1 MDAGPRLAPCILC
14 RAQSILH
21 AAMNPLLIASFLFAL
36 ALAAPAAAPLSQEA
50 KADFA
55 WFSSLGYPELKEAK
69 WVQVWDGRGSAPGE
83 RAAFGFLLHQEGKRF
98 EVLTADLQQ
107 QDYEEEYD
115 PSKPN
120 QRVDASPRSFEVA
133 ARQYLDLLKKFALT
147 PEMWSIKDSRLGH
160 RSQIFFM
167 AYAAWQRGHAEL
179 AQELYDQA
187 ANLPTRKGGKA
198 PPEGLKFQDL
208 LEQEMGRA
216 AMWQAARLFTSNR
229 KPWPENRDLPTRTEV
244 LGAFMEVV
252 RRYPYCHEA
261 PQAERT
267 SRLLEQMIAED
278 KSHPVIS
285 EEDMAKLPMEEQVR
299 ELVFRLRD
307 QRAYQS
313 TYPFAPDIFDS
324 LSSKDESPA
333 NRLAAIGVPA
343 VPQLIAALNDTRFT
357 RASYS
362 NRELILTK
370 HTLTIGDCATLIL
383 ERIAGRS
390 FRPFVWG
397 TVEENPTKIDP
408 KLLNDWWQEVQV
420 KGEEQTLVDTLSSGA
435 WQPYGLAR
443 VLEAKYPKALEP
455 ALIAG
460 LRNARDRSILDD
472 LVREFRAVNSTSLD
486 ATLLDLLH
494 QSPNPES
501 KLLAIQKLWD
511 RQHPEALPAAL
522 VEFEKL
528 PGSHAGARS
537 YPEMSGYAGFLAG
550 CGDARALRALQG
562 RWDDLPA
569 RTRFAVVE
577 SLPKMLAA
585 ENHKALRSGEP
596 SLVHRDEASREAALQ
611 LLVIAL
617 NDNNVAQGLV
627 SYGWPKSPRI
637 CDITLSALHKIEP
650 DVFPFTPKA
659 GTAQWDE
666 EKAAG
671 LKRWEERRLRQK

>member
-1 MDAGPRLAPCILC
+1 MK
-14 RAQSILH
+14 
-21 AAMNPLLIASFLFAL
+21 PLLIASFLFAL
-36 ALAAPAAAPLSQEA
+36 ALAARAAAPLSPEA
-50 KADFA
+50 RADFA

-69 WVQVWDGRGSAPGE
+69 WAEVWVGEGSKTGNRPVEYRTVQ
-83 RAAFGFLLHQEGKRF
+83 GFVTRQEGEQF
-98 EVLTADLQQ
+98 HVLTADLILREMTAQLH
-107 QDYEEEYD
+107 
-115 PSKPN
+115 PANPIG
-120 QRVDASPRSFEVA
+120 RVTFEPREFERA

-147 PEMWSIKDSRLGH
+147 PAMWSIKDSKLGH

-167 AYAAWQRGHAEL
+167 AYAAWQRGHTEL
-179 AQELYDQA
+179 AQGLYDQA
-187 ANLPTRKGGKA
+187 SHLPTRQGGKA

-216 AMWQAARLFTSNR
+216 AMWQAARLFTSNG
-229 KPWPENRDLPTRTEV
+229 KPWPENRVLPTRTEV
-244 LGAFMEVV
+244 LAAFMEVV
-252 RRYPYCHEA
+252 RRFPYCHEA

-267 SRLLEQMIAED
+267 AKFLEQMIAED

-285 EEDMAKLPMEEQVR
+285 EEEMAKLPMEEQVR

-313 TYPFAPDIFDS
+313 AYPFAPDIFDS
-324 LSSKDESPA
+324 LSSRDESPA
-333 NRLAAIGVPA
+333 NRLAATGVPA
-343 VPQLIAALNDTRFT
+343 VPQLIAALSDTRFT

-397 TVEENPTKIDP
+397 TFEESPAKIDH
-408 KLLNDWWQEVQV
+408 KLLDAWWQEVQA
-420 KGEEQTLVDTLSSGA
+420 KGEEQTLVEALSSGTV
-435 WQPYGLAR
+435 PPFGLAR

-472 LVREFRAVNSTSLD
+472 MVSEFRAVNSTSLD
-486 ATLLDLLH
+486 ATLLAMLH
-494 QSPNPES
+494 TPPNPEAR
-501 KLLAIQKLWD
+501 LLAIQKLWD
-511 RQHPEALPAAL
+511 RQHPEALPTAL

-537 YPEMSGYAGFLAG
+537 HPEMSSYASFLAD
-550 CGDARALRALQG
+550 CGDSRALRALQG

-569 RTRFAVVE
+569 RTRIAVVDA
-577 SLPKMLAA
+577 LPKMLAA
-585 ENHKALRSGEP
+585 ENHKAFGSGEP
-596 SLVHRDEASREAALQ
+596 SLVHRDDGSREAALQ
-611 LLVIAL
+611 LLITAL
-617 NDNNVAQGLV
+617 NDPSPINGMV
-627 SYGWPKSPRI
+627 STGWPKSPRV
-637 CDITLSALHKIEP
+637 CDVALSALHKIEP
-650 DVFPFTPKA
+650 EVFPFTPKA
-659 GTAQWDE
+659 GATQWDE

-671 LKRWEERRLRQK
+671 LKKWAERRTGKR